1 MINSIERT
9 SIAVLF
15 LSAVLG
21 ASGTGVQQPAAG
33 PTPPQAGDPAADRG
47 GRPSPTTAD
56 QPSPNDAKKKTRKKK
71 KQKERETTGAEDVG
85 TKSRKHPAVHVGD
98 ALTLDVTG
106 RIETDA
112 RLATR
117 AIGLDQPQLEWQDRR
132 IGIKGTA
139 YRKVTFELA
148 RELGKDFEESTGLSE
163 KTAWRDAY
171 VNVRVT
177 KAFNVEAGHF
187 KLPFGYEELT
197 GETNLDFAYRSLA
210 ARVLSPGRDPGIM
223 THGRLFGR
231 RVEYQAGYFTRDG
244 SNARTNL
251 TEGGHDAFAAR
262 VVVMPFAADQPRAID
277 SLQVGIAAADS
288 RLENQL
294 GIRGRTALGDGVFFD
309 RLYVNG
315 RRRRIGLEA
324 AWANGPVSLSSE
336 YITFSDERKGMG
348 FSAEDLPGIGAQAW
362 YVAGTWSLTGER
374 KHGRLEPRHDVG
386 RGGIGAFELAARVEA
401 LRFSSVSYPGLPF
414 GFPSGVKLGTN
425 ADHVTTIG
433 VNWYVNRYVKLQNN
447 IIFES
452 VEDAGRSPAPSAG
465 GRFTSAVFRIQ
476 FRL

>member
-9 SIAVLF
+9 LIAVL
-15 LSAVLG
+15 LLCGVLG
-21 ASGTGVQQPAAG
+21 GSVASAQQPATE
-33 PTPPQAGDPAADRG
+33 PTPAQAGGLAADQG
-47 GRPSPTTAD
+47 GLPSPATAD
-56 QPSPNDAKKKTRKKK
+56 QPSQNTDVKKKKTKKK
-71 KQKERETTGAEDVG
+71 KKELEPDAAEDVG
-85 TKSRKHPAVHVGD
+85 TKSPKHPTLHVGD
-98 ALTLDVTG
+98 ALTLDVAG

-112 RLATR
+112 RMATN
-117 AIGLDQPQLEWQDRR
+117 AIGLDQPQLDWQDRR
-132 IGIKGTA
+132 IGIKGA
-139 YRKVTFELA
+139 VFKKMTFELS

-177 KAFNVEAGHF
+177 KGFGVEAGHF

-197 GETNLDFAYRSLA
+197 GETNLDFAHRSLA

-223 THGRLFGR
+223 AHGRLFDR
-231 RVEYQAGYFTRDG
+231 RVEYQAGYFSRDG
-244 SNARTNL
+244 SNARTDQ
-251 TEGGHDAFAAR
+251 TEGGHDSLAAR
-262 VVVMPFAADQPRAID
+262 VVVLPFAADPPRAID
-277 SLQVGIAAADS
+277 SLQIGIATADS

-294 GIRGRTALGDGVFFD
+294 GIRGRTALGDGVFFN
-309 RLYVNG
+309 RMYVNG
-315 RRRRIGLEA
+315 QRRRIGLEA

-348 FSAEDLPGIGAQAW
+348 FSGDDLPSIAAQAW
-362 YVAGTWSLTGER
+362 YLAGTWALTGER
-374 KHGRLEPRHDVG
+374 KHGRLEPRHDLG

-401 LRFSSVSYPGLPF
+401 LRFNSVDYPGSPF
-414 GFPSGVKLGTN
+414 GFPSGAKLGTN

-452 VEDAGRSPAPSAG
+452 IEDPERSPAPSTG